1 MLTKRPG
8 QESDTASAIIAED
21 EEEERGAE
29 SQQFRRMRKEHRYTV
44 LRYSTGEP

>member
-21 EEEERGAE
+21 EGAE